1 MVAMRSLLHSG
12 PAAVSALAAAGRV
25 VGTAVAVP
33 PGPWASTDRLVGALI
48 RIRGGVSSR
57 LAACR

>member
-12 PAAVSALAAAGRV
+12 PAAVSALAAAGWV
-25 VGTAVAVP
+25 VGAAVAVP
-33 PGPWASTDRLVGALI
+33 ASTERLVSALI

-57 LAACR
+57 LAECR